1 MRGVTDIKK
10 YHLPAILTVILC
22 YFGLFLIF
30 FAWSHFSGYSG
41 PLASRGVL
49 DLSHWNFEQK
59 GTVQLNGEWTFY
71 PGQLLTSKSISEH
84 QGKNRM
90 YIPVPENAQSLENLK
105 VYDLDN
111 GTYRLLIRTS
121 RDQEIFGLQTSVIYS
136 SNRIYMNGRL
146 VAQTGNVASGNDHQ
160 ASLKPSVS
168 YFPLHRGVNELVIQV
183 SRAGGNTGWGI
194 AKPLT
199 FGLQSQISRTHD
211 LILFNDMSMVI
222 AFFIMGM
229 YFFGYFAQRR
239 KDLYLLFF
247 SIICLLFSV
256 IISWISD
263 GRVIYLIWPSLSLH
277 LLTWIESLSTLSEGM
292 AIILCIY
299 FSYPSLRS
307 KSIVITIGAVSL
319 LTLSG
324 DFSTVPAV
332 ISATMILHS
341 LLAVSVL
348 IYTSY
353 IFVLAII
360 KKVESSVYLII
371 ASLAASVFVIVTTI
385 NSFTSKLLFSVYSPS
400 SLIFLLMLSLMLSQ
414 RFSNAF
420 RRNEQLAREL
430 VRNDHLKDAFIA
442 RTSLEFRTPLN
453 GIINIVQTMLSEA
466 ETSPKSVQDE
476 KDKLYLITRIGYRLS
491 SLVNDILDLE
501 KIKQGSLDIKP
512 VPLDVYSCIR
522 SELAYYELLAS
533 KKGLT
538 VENNVPENLPMI
550 FADENRFRQIINN
563 LVDNAIKYT
572 QHGKIMIS
580 AKPAGQGLEIMV
592 TDTGAG
598 IPKSEFQNIF
608 KAFERHDALNQSEGA
623 GLGLSIVSQ
632 LVELQHG
639 RIWVDSEVGV
649 GSVFHVILPL
659 FDEKKGVAAGSA
671 VRLPKRIPVSQLAES
686 ETESEFKTPYYSRQ
700 VHAATILVVDDNTD
714 NLKVLIDM
722 LEGIPYNVIAVQ
734 NGREALD
741 EVARMPIDLVILD
754 LMMPGMSG
762 YDVCKKIRESH
773 SLTDLPVLML
783 TAAIIND
790 DKHFAFRAGAN
801 DILQKPYNFS
811 EFSSRIRGLI
821 LMKKAAS
828 QAANMEVAFLQSQ
841 IRPHFLYN
849 VLNSIIALSYEDVEK
864 SREMTAQFASYLRS
878 SFDFQN
884 TSEMSTFS
892 KEIKLVKSYLA
903 IEKMRFEDRIQ
914 VAFAIDPDLDFP
926 LPPLMIQ
933 PLVENAVL
941 HGIGKQK
948 SGGKVTVS
956 ARRSGNDCAIS
967 VSDNGIGMSEAQI
980 ARLISGKTGESVGL
994 KNINSRLKHFYG
1006 SQLTIDSKPGK
1017 GTTFSMQIPL
1027 S

>member
-1 MRGVTDIKK
+1 MI
-10 YHLPAILTVILC
+10 TVIVSYL
-22 YFGLFLIF
+22 GLFLIF
-30 FAWSHFSGYSG
+30 FVWSHFSGYSG
-41 PLASRGVL
+41 PAASHGIL
-49 DLSHWNFEQK
+49 DLSRWNFEQK
-59 GTVQLNGEWTFY
+59 GTVQLNGEWNFY
-71 PGQLLTSKSISEH
+71 PNQLLTSKSIKEGL
-84 QGKNRM
+84 GKNRIYM
-90 YIPVPENAQSLENLK
+90 PVPENAQSLKNHK
-105 VYDLDN
+105 MYDLKN
-111 GTYRLLIRTS
+111 GTYRLLIRAD
-121 RDQEIFGLQTSVIYS
+121 RHQEMFGLQTSVIYS
-136 SNRIYMNGRL
+136 SNKIYMNGKL
-146 VAQTGNVASGNDHQ
+146 VAQTGNPTSGDDSQ

-168 YFPLHRGVNELVIQV
+168 YFPMHRGVNELVIQV
-183 SRAGGNTGWGI
+183 ARANGNTGWGI

-211 LILFNDMSMVI
+211 LILFNDLTMII
-222 AFFIMGM
+222 AFFIMGL
-229 YFFGYFAQRR
+229 YFFGYYAQRR

-247 SIICLLFSV
+247 SMICLLFSL
-256 IISWISD
+256 IISWISG
-263 GRVIYLIWPSLSLH
+263 GRVIYLIWPSLSMH
-277 LLTWIESLSTLSEGM
+277 AVIWIESLSTLSAGM
-292 AIILCIY
+292 AILLCIY
-299 FSYPSLRS
+299 FSYPSFRS
-307 KSIVITIGAVSL
+307 KSIVISGGVISL

-324 DFSTVPAV
+324 DFSSLPAIV
-332 ISATMILHS
+332 SATMILHS
-341 LLAVSVL
+341 LLAGSIL

-371 ASLAASVFVIVTTI
+371 AASAASIFVIVTTI
-385 NSFTSKLLFSVYSPS
+385 NSFTSKPLYSVYSPS

-420 RRNEQLAREL
+420 RRNEQLASEL
-430 VRNDHLKDAFIA
+430 VRNDHLKDEFIA
-442 RTSLEFRTPLN
+442 RTSHEFRTPLN
-453 GIINIVQTMLSEA
+453 GIINIVQTMLTEEESH
-466 ETSPKSVQDE
+466 PKSIRDE

-491 SLVNDILDLE
+491 ELVNDILDLE
-501 KIKQGSLDIKP
+501 KIKQGSLEIKP
-512 VPLDVYSCIR
+512 VPLDVYTAIR
-522 SELAYYELLAS
+522 AELAYYELLAS

-538 VENNVPENLPMI
+538 VENDVPKNLPLI

-572 QHGKIMIS
+572 HHGKITLDAKS
-580 AKPAGQGLEIMV
+580 AGHFIEV
-592 TDTGAG
+592 TVADSGVG

-608 KAFERHDALNQSEGA
+608 QAFERHDALNQSEGA
-623 GLGLSIVSQ
+623 GLGLSIVRQ
-632 LVELQHG
+632 LVELQRG
-639 RIWVDSEVGV
+639 KIWVDSEVGI
-649 GSVFHVILPL
+649 GSVFHVALPL
-659 FDEKKGVAAGSA
+659 FDEKKGLVPGSA
-671 VRLPKRIPVSQLAES
+671 VSLPGRASAKEQISSMNVPEL
-686 ETESEFKTPYYSRQ
+686 KTPYHSRQ

-722 LEGIPYNVIAVQ
+722 LEGIPYNVIAVKD
-734 NGREALD
+734 GREALD
-741 EVARMPIDLVILD
+741 EVAHTPLDLVILD

-762 YDVCKKIRESH
+762 YDVCRKIRESY

-821 LMKKAAS
+821 LMKQTAS

-849 VLNSIIALSYEDVEK
+849 VLNSIIALSYEDIEK

-884 TSEMSTFS
+884 TSEMSSFS

-903 IEKMRFEDRIQ
+903 IEKMRFEDRIH
-914 VAFAIDPDLDFP
+914 VAFTIDPDLDFP

-941 HGIGKQK
+941 HGIGKCK
-948 SGGKVTVS
+948 TGGKVAVS
-956 ARRSGNDCAIS
+956 ARRNGNDCVIS
-967 VSDNGIGMSEAQI
+967 ISDNGVGMSEAQV
-980 ARLISGKTGESVGL
+980 AGLILGSSGSVGL

-1006 SQLTIDSKPGK
+1006 SRLTVDSKQGK
-1017 GTTFSMQIPL
+1017 GTTISMQIPVK
-1027 S
+1027 